1 MCGCV
6 CVYQVKSKV
15 GETLGIAMG
24 GLRRRKAGA
33 PADSSKG
40 GGEGVVATPP
50 RATTVGLPR
59 SNSGLS
65 LIGSGV
71 CECVCVSVCVCVC
84 VCVCARERE
93 RERERG
99 G

>member
-1 MCGCV
+1 MYRCV
-6 CVYQVKSKV
+6 CVCTYIYQVKSKV
-15 GETLGIAMG
+15 GETLGMAMG

-40 GGEGVVATPP
+40 GGEGVVATLPH
-50 RATTVGLPR
+50 ASTVGLPR

-71 CECVCVSVCVCVC
+71 CETVCVYVCV
-84 VCVCARERE
+84 
-93 RERERG
+93 
-99 G
+99 